1 MQALFDFVQ
10 YNCDKYN
17 IDESHGLKHAMGAV
31 TWAERLMAG
40 VTEISANER
49 QLIIYATAL
58 HDMCDSKYR
67 ESCDVACAEIREWL
81 LTQGDSWSDELIGAL
96 IGIITTMSYTKLKRL
111 GTGYPDH
118 GIWTRAYHIVRH
130 ADLLEAYK
138 VARCYLYSVRRL
150 PGASEDELWLETEK
164 LFNERVFRYVS
175 DGWLFLPAA
184 LAYVPDLE
192 LEARRCLKERDA
204 SYVV

>member
-1 MQALFDFVQ
+1 M
-10 YNCDKYN
+10 
-17 IDESHGLKHAMGAV
+17 
-31 TWAERLMAG
+31 
-40 VTEISANER
+40 
-49 QLIIYATAL
+49 
-58 HDMCDSKYR
+58 
-67 ESCDVACAEIREWL
+67 
-81 LTQGDSWSDELIGAL
+81 
-96 IGIITTMSYTKLKRL
+96 
-111 GTGYPDH
+111 
-118 GIWTRAYHIVRH
+118 
-130 ADLLEAYK
+130 
-138 VARCYLYSVRRL
+138 RRL